1 MEQEEKEV
9 QKEERKEREYELQE
23 GTPTEKTVEANTGAT
38 ERKESETEKA
48 LKILLG
54 EEK

>member
-9 QKEERKEREYELQE
+9 QKEEQKERKYELRE
-23 GTPTEKTVEANTGAT
+23 GTLTEKTVEANTGTT
-38 ERKESETEKA
+38 ERKESEKEKV